1 MINKKERILTIS
13 LLFFVYLIINAIIYY
28 INIINNKNNI
38 DINFHHLSI
47 TSSIILVT
55 FISLVTILV
64 VILPK
69 VFYFFIIRFI
79 FNISNIDKKNIFL
92 FVLLGYIPIFLN
104 TLVVNIL
111 DFYTNIN
118 EFWRSEKD
126 YTIFGLF
133 HFYDI
138 IDTFS
143 VVLISLL
150 ITKKIKGT
158 YRDFTLMVF
167 GWLILRIIFFILNEA
182 V

>member
-79 FNISNIDKKNIFL
+79 FNISNIDKKIFFFL
-92 FVLLGYIPIFLN
+92 FYW
-104 TLVVNIL
+104 
-111 DFYTNIN
+111 D
-118 EFWRSEKD
+118 
-126 YTIFGLF
+126 
-133 HFYDI
+133 
-138 IDTFS
+138 
-143 VVLISLL
+143 
-150 ITKKIKGT
+150 T
-158 YRDFTLMVF
+158 YR
-167 GWLILRIIFFILNEA
+167 FF
-182 V
+182 